1 MQTHHV
7 EFDKPRTG
15 GLSNRSAQRQ
25 ARIDSYLDGFRD
37 PILLVGRLFIA
48 AIFIYDATL
57 AVRFADANVAYMQQF
72 GVPGFLLYP
81 AAIFQFVG
89 GLLILVGLYARATA
103 LAFAGF
109 CVLTALIFHHEWA
122 DLNELVQFG
131 KDFGLAG
138 GYLFL
143 TAAGAGR
150 WSVDHRRRLQ
160 K

>member
-1 MQTHHV
+1 MSV
-7 EFDKPRTG
+7 
-15 GLSNRSAQRQ
+15 QRKSPV
-25 ARIDSYLDGFRD
+25 DSYLDRFRD
-37 PILLVGRLFIA
+37 PILLAGRLFIA
-48 AIFIYDATL
+48 AIFVYDATL

-72 GVPGFLLYP
+72 GLPGFLLYP

-109 CVLTALIFHHEWA
+109 CVLTALIFHHELA
-122 DLNELVQFG
+122 DLNELIQFG

-143 TAAGAGR
+143 AAEGAGR
-150 WSVDHRRRLQ
+150 WSVDRSRRPERCFGASE
-160 K
+160 